1 MKNYLKTL
9 VIVLLLIGSYSCQKE
24 DDSVMEE
31 NLMEIKL
38 EALSAQKSTAD
49 IRVVCSIEGIPSGYI
64 VEEYFNNG
72 SCPNYNLFLG
82 RYNAAIVSKDGTPKI
97 SRAGA
102 GCNDNYCIWIV
113 GSNFENGSYVDIRPV
128 NSGTIIGNYRSPD
141 RTLTTNAQ
149 GQQVITFRLRS
160 AYERQQFAQNGLRIW
175 VVNPE
180 ARKWAD
186 GRTVRRPRDIIID
199 PPCDP
204 ICP

>member
-1 MKNYLKTL
+1 M
-9 VIVLLLIGSYSCQKE
+9 ILLIESE
-24 DDSVMEE
+24 PEE
-31 NLMEIKL
+31 LN
-38 EALSAQKSTAD
+38 SQKSSTD
-49 IRVVCSIEGIPSGYI
+49 IRVVCSIEGIPPGYI

-82 RYNAAIVSKDGTPKI
+82 RFNAAIVSKDGTPKI

-113 GSNFENGSYVDIRPV
+113 GSNFENGCYE
-128 NSGTIIGNYRSPD
+128 
-141 RTLTTNAQ
+141 

-160 AYERQQFAQNGLRIW
+160 AYERQLFAQSGLRIW